1 MRWRVVR
8 TCREERR
15 RGGRTGDLLRNELAR
30 RAKKVV
36 VAEHVLV
43 LLEQPE
49 SATALTPLRAGCAV
63 VRDKKEL

>member
-1 MRWRVVR
+1 M
-8 TCREERR
+8 
-15 RGGRTGDLLRNELAR
+15 LRNELAR